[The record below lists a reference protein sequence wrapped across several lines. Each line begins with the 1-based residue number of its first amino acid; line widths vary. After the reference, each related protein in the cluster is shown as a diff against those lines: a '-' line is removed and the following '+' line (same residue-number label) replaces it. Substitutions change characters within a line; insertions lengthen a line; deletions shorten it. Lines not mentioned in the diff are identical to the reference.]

1 MNDFCNK
8 DSSLLTNSKKPL
20 ELILVEAGLIS
31 IGQVELALQ
40 EQKNHDFKFG
50 EILALHGWI
59 KQETVD
65 FFIYQWPKLI
75 QKKEKKPLVYYFK

>member
-40 EQKNHDFKFG
+40 EQKNYDFKFG
-50 EILALHGWI
+50 
-59 KQETVD
+59 
-65 FFIYQWPKLI
+65 
-75 QKKEKKPLVYYFK
+75 